1 MLPRAIR
8 GVCARRST
16 PVTIAIN
23 NRDTRDRGYHMELKD
38 AIGSFLTE
46 FAKFDT
52 HSVGT
57 AIRALSPNPAFA
69 TDSEKLLG
77 LDARLT
83 LLERMAFARR
93 VPPRTIQEL
102 RPVLM
107 RARKLNERRASVMEL
122 LTAHR
127 LDPRMAPT
135 VRDIESC
142 AAEASELQDSLRFVA
157 EKFDHYFSAQQAG

>member
-1 MLPRAIR
+1 MLPRAKR
-8 GVCARRST
+8 AVCAPRPT
-16 PVTIAIN
+16 PVNIRLN

-52 HSVGT
+52 QSVGT

-69 TDSEKLLG
+69 ADSEKLLG

-83 LLERMAFARR
+83 LIERMAFARR
-93 VPPRTIQEL
+93 LPPRTIQEL

-122 LTAHR
+122 LAARR